1 MRCHLHLF
9 RRIFLLSVGIVAAA
23 VPLVCAAAADTAGSA
38 AIPDKIRFN
47 RDIRP
52 IFSDTC
58 FACHGP
64 DAKARKGKL
73 RLDIREEA
81 IRERDGKTPVVPG
94 NSSRSEAFRRLVT
107 KDPDDLMPPADSHKT
122 LSARQIELVRRWIDQ
137 GAEYEA
143 HWAYS
148 PLSRPTPS
156 TPKTKSWV
164 RNPIDGFILERLQ
177 LEGLRPSK
185 EADPETLF
193 RRLNLDLT
201 GLPPRSADV
210 RQFLSNRSD
219 ADYEAWVGKLMNSP
233 AFAERM
239 SVWWLDL
246 VRYADSVGYHSDV
259 PMSVWPYRDY
269 VIESFR
275 RNKPFDR
282 FTIEQIAGDLLPE
295 ATQEQRVAS
304 TYNRLLQT
312 TEEGGAQA
320 KEYEFLYAC
329 DRVRN
334 TAVAWM
340 GATLLC
346 SQCHDH
352 KYDPFTMKDFYSF
365 AAFFADIQEPIV
377 GARGR
382 GTLLPDPAQKSQ
394 IQEFD
399 TALDRLRKVLETST
413 PELEAAQAKWEES
426 MGLEPE
432 WKTLAM
438 ENIRSAST
446 TAFQPAADGAV
457 KVKIQEKNP
466 VPDKDHYTFTTSLSS
481 SKVTGFR
488 LEVLSDPEL
497 PSNGPGTASN
507 GNFVLNE
514 VSVKAGGAEGTN
526 RVVSLSRAAVDFS
539 QDGYAAD
546 KLIDGKLDTAG
557 WAILPQAGKSHL
569 AVFEL
574 KEPLDSGSN
583 TIVRFKLS
591 FQSQFGQHL
600 IGKWRVSA
608 TTQPSPSRSL
618 GLPSDIR
625 KILAKATAD
634 RSESERSDIAK
645 YYRRIAP
652 SLDDERKE
660 LAGLE
665 EKKRQYVA
673 TIPSCLV
680 TEAGKPREVRIHP
693 RGNWMADTGPVVTPA
708 VPEVLGKLKTGER
721 ATRLDLARWIVSP
734 ENGLTA
740 RVFVNR
746 VWRLFFGTGLSKTL
760 YDSGSQ
766 GEAPSH
772 PELMDWLASEFVQ
785 SGWDIKHL
793 IRLMVTSS
801 VYRQTSVTR
810 PELAERDPYNRLYAR
825 QSAFRLEA
833 EFIRD
838 NALSVS
844 GLLVDKVGG
853 PSVFPYQPAGYWAAL
868 NFPVREWQNSKGE
881 GLYRRGLYTHWQ
893 RTFLHPSLA
902 AFDACSREESTAERA
917 RSNIPQQALAMLND
931 PTYVEAAR
939 SLATHLIQ
947 DEPKSDKRRL
957 RLAFQRVLGRSIR
970 TDEERVLLEL
980 QRKHRA
986 AFEQNPEQA
995 KKLLALG
1002 ELPLAKGI
1010 EDAELASWTS
1020 VTRAILNLH
1029 ETITRE

>member
-1 MRCHLHLF
+1 MHCHFNMSRPVLVLW
-9 RRIFLLSVGIVAAA
+9 VGIYCLAGLSARA
-23 VPLVCAAAADTAGSA
+23 EGPGSA
-38 AIPDKIRFN
+38 ALPEKIRFN

-73 RLDIREEA
+73 RLDVREEA
-81 IRERDGKTPVVPG
+81 LRVRDGKAPVVPG
-94 NSSRSEAFRRLVT
+94 DSSRSEAFRRLIT
-107 KDPDDLMPPADSHKT
+107 KDADDLMPPPDSHKT
-122 LSARQIELVRRWIDQ
+122 LSPRQIEIVRRWIDQ

-143 HWAYS
+143 HWAYA
-148 PLSRPTPS
+148 PLSRPAP
-156 TPKTKSWV
+156 PAVARKSWV
-164 RNPIDGFILERLQ
+164 RNPIDGFILSRLEQ
-177 LEGLRPSK
+177 EGLRPSK
-185 EADPETLF
+185 EADAETLF
-193 RRLNLDLT
+193 RRLHLDLT
-201 GLPPRSADV
+201 GLPPKPDDV
-210 RQFLSNRSD
+210 RQFRADRSD
-219 ADYEAWVGKLMNSP
+219 AAYSRWVDRLLDSS

-282 FTIEQIAGDLLPE
+282 FTVEQIAGDLLPE
-295 ATQEQRVAS
+295 ATQEQKVAS
-304 TYNRLLQT
+304 AYNRLLQT

-320 KEYEFLYAC
+320 KEYEFLYAG

-334 TAVAWM
+334 TAIAWM

-352 KYDPFTMKDFYSF
+352 KYDPFSMKDFYSF

-382 GTLLPDPAQKSQ
+382 GTLLADATQQRQ

-399 TALDRLRKVLETST
+399 DGIGRLRKALETAT
-413 PELEAAQAKWEES
+413 PGLAAEQQAWEES
-426 MGLEPE
+426 MGREPE
-432 WKTLAM
+432 WRTLAVGAP
-438 ENIRSAST
+438 RSAST
-446 TAFQPAADGAV
+446 TQFESLPDGTVRV
-457 KVKIQEKNP
+457 KGSVPEK
-466 VPDKDHYTFTTSLSS
+466 DQFTFTTSVGMET
-481 SKVTGFR
+481 VTGFR
-488 LEVLSDPEL
+488 LEVLSDPVL
-497 PSNGPGTASN
+497 PANGPGTASN
-507 GNFVLNE
+507 GNFVLSE
-514 VSVKAGGAEGTN
+514 VSIHEGGREGTN
-526 RVVSLSRAAVDFS
+526 RVLRISRAVVDFS

-557 WAILPQAGKSHL
+557 WAVLPQIGKNHY

-574 KEPLDSGSN
+574 KEPLQATAD
-583 TIVRFKLS
+583 TVVRFQLS

-608 TTQPSPSRSL
+608 TTQPAPSRTL
-618 GLPSDIR
+618 GLPGDIR
-625 KILAKATAD
+625 KLVSKPAAE
-634 RSESERSDIAK
+634 RSESERNELSK

-652 SLDDERKE
+652 SLDDERKD

-665 EKKRQYVA
+665 EKKRNFIA
-673 TIPSCLV
+673 PIASCLV
-680 TEAGKPREVRIHP
+680 TESGPPREVRIHP
-693 RGNWMADTGPVVTPA
+693 RGNWMADTGPVMTPA
-708 VPEVLGKLKTGER
+708 VPEVLGKLSSVGR
-721 ATRLDLARWIVSP
+721 ATRLDLAKWLVAP

-746 VWRLFFGTGLSKTL
+746 VWRLFYATGLSKTL

-772 PELMDWLASEFVQ
+772 PELMEWLATEFIH
-785 SGWDIKHL
+785 SGWDVKHL
-793 IRLMVTSS
+793 IRLMVTASA
-801 VYRQTSVTR
+801 YRQTSVTS
-810 PELAERDPYNRLYAR
+810 PLLAERDPYNRLYAR

-838 NALSVS
+838 NALAVS
-844 GLLVDKVGG
+844 GLLVNKVGG
-853 PSVFPYQPAGYWAAL
+853 PSVFPYQPAGYWAPL

-939 SLATHLIQ
+939 SLATQLIQ
-947 DEPKSDKRRL
+947 AEPKSAKRRL
-957 RLAFQRVLGRSIR
+957 ELAFQRVLGRSIR
-970 TDEERVLLEL
+970 SEEQRVLLEL
-980 QRKHRA
+980 QRSHLSEFR
-986 AFEQNPEQA
+986 QNPEEA
-995 KKLLALG
+995 KKLLSHG
-1002 ELPLAKGI
+1002 ELPVPK
-1010 EDAELASWTS
+1010 EVETAELASWTS
-1020 VTRAILNLH
+1020 VTRTILNLH